1 MHLSFLGTLGGS
13 RAGSRGAG
21 WGTGG
26 GGAKRSGVNTFRTRA
41 ERSGTSGGSRG
52 WGGDVWPLGGEKKKR
67 AAEQGSCCLRAALR
81 FPGPFPP
88 AAGLLAAATS
98 GGRTGRT
105 LSSRCAGLLHP
116 ERRIQPRSQRSLQCA
131 PDTTP
136 CSRLTRFSGV
146 LRSPITSILIHAL
159 RSEALL
165 GVCSH

>member
-1 MHLSFLGTLGGS
+1 MRNAPGLTLSEPGRKEVAREVGV
-13 RAGSRGAG
+13 
-21 WGTGG
+21 G
-26 GGAKRSGVNTFRTRA
+26 GGAGMSGPWEA
-41 ERSGTSGGSRG
+41 
-52 WGGDVWPLGGEKKKR
+52 KKKKKK

-88 AAGLLAAATS
+88 AAGLLAAAAG

-105 LSSRCAGLLHP
+105 LGRRCAWLLHP
-116 ERRIQPRSQRSLQCA
+116 ERPVQPRSRRSLQCT

-136 CSRLTRFSGV
+136 HSRLTRFAGV